1 MRHGWNRRG
10 FLQLAGV
17 AAAAGVA
24 AVAQGCSSPER
35 APGGSGGGSATVT
48 HLFGQTVIKEP
59 PKRVVSAGYTEQDD
73 LLAVGVVPI
82 AITNWFGDQ
91 PFAVWP
97 WAQPKLGTAQPVV
110 LNLDNG
116 IPVDQIAGL
125 KPDLIVAVNAG
136 VDADTYQKLS
146 AIAPTVAQSDGDAF
160 FEPWK
165 EQATT
170 IGQAVFQA
178 DQMKSLIEAVDKQFA
193 AVAQKNPQ
201 WQGKKALLM
210 QGTLWQG
217 TVVAT
222 LAGWR
227 TDFLNQMGLV
237 IADSIKPFGS
247 DHRAVI
253 PRDHI
258 KAVLDSA
265 DVVIWTTESP
275 DDQKA
280 LLAEPE
286 VAASQATAQNRHIF
300 TTKDQAGAIAFSS
313 PLSYPL
319 VADQLPPQISK
330 ILG

>member
-1 MRHGWNRRG
+1 M
-10 FLQLAGV
+10 QL
-17 AAAAGVA
+17 AAAGGIA
-24 AVAQGCSSPER
+24 AVAGAACSSSKP
-35 APGGSGGGSATVT
+35 AGGTTSGGSVTIT
-48 HLFGQTVIKEP
+48 HLFGQTVVKEP

-82 AITNWFGDQ
+82 AVTNWFGDQ

-97 WAQPKLGTAQPVV
+97 WAQPELGGAQPVV
-110 LNLDNG
+110 LSLDNG

-125 KPDLIVAVNAG
+125 KPDLIVAINAG
-136 VDADTYQKLS
+136 LDADTYQKLS
-146 AIAPTVAQSDGDAF
+146 AIAPTIAQSGGDAF

-165 EQATT
+165 EQATAV
-170 IGQAVFQA
+170 GQAVFKA
-178 DQMKSLIEAVDKQFA
+178 DRMKSLIDAADKKFTD
-193 AVAQKNPQ
+193 VSVKNPQ
-201 WQGKKALLM
+201 WKGKKALLM
-210 QGTLWQG
+210 QGTLFQG

-237 IADSIKPFGS
+237 IADSIKPFGT

-253 PRDHI
+253 PRDQI
-258 KAVLDSA
+258 KPVLDSA
-265 DVVIWTTESP
+265 DVLIWTTGSP

-280 LLAEPE
+280 LLADPD
-286 VAASQATAQNRHIF
+286 VAGSLATAQNRHIF
-300 TTKDQAGAIAFSS
+300 TTKDQAGAIAFAS

-319 VADQLPPQISK
+319 VADQLPPLIAK

>member
-1 MRHGWNRRG
+1 M
-10 FLQLAGV
+10 A
-17 AAAAGVA
+17 
-24 AVAQGCSSPER
+24 CSSPKP
-35 APGGSGGGSATVT
+35 APGNPGAGGVTVN

-82 AITNWFGDQ
+82 AVTNWWGDQ

-97 WAQPKLGTAQPVV
+97 WAQPKLGDAKPVV

-125 KPDLIVAVNAG
+125 KPDLIVAINAG

-146 AIAPTVAQSDGDAF
+146 AIAPTIPQGDGDAF

-165 EQATT
+165 DQATT

-178 DQMKSLIEAVDKQFA
+178 DQMKQLIDGVGQKFA
-193 AVAQKNPQ
+193 AVAQKNPG
-201 WQGKKALLM
+201 WLGKKALLM
-210 QGTLWQG
+210 QGTFWQG

-222 LAGWR
+222 AADWR
-227 TDFLNQMGLV
+227 TDFLNQMGL
-237 IADSIKPFGS
+237 IIDDSIKQFGGDS
-247 DHRAVI
+247 RVII

-265 DVVIWTTESP
+265 DLVIWTTESP

-280 LLAEPE
+280 LLADPD
-286 VAASQATAQNRHIF
+286 VAASQATTQNRHIF
-300 TTKDQAGAIAFSS
+300 TTKEQSGAIAFASV
-313 PLSYPL
+313 LSYPML
-319 VADQLPPQISK
+319 ADQLPPLISK

>member
-1 MRHGWNRRG
+1 MKGWSRRE
-10 FLQLAGV
+10 FFQLAG
-17 AAAAGVA
+17 AAAAVGVA
-24 AVAQGCSSPER
+24 AVSPGCSSPKPAPG
-35 APGGSGGGSATVT
+35 APGGSVKVT

-82 AITNWFGDQ
+82 AVTNWFGDQ
-91 PFAVWP
+91 PFSVWP
-97 WAQPKLGTAQPVV
+97 WAQPKLGAAQPVV

-125 KPDLIVAVNAG
+125 KPDLIVAINAG

-165 EQATT
+165 EQATA

-178 DQMKSLIEAVDKQFA
+178 EQMKSLIDAVDKQFA
-193 AVAQKNPQ
+193 AVAQKYPQ
-201 WQGKKALLM
+201 WQTKKALLM
-210 QGTLWQG
+210 QGTLFQG

-222 LAGWR
+222 AAGWR

-237 IADSIKPFGS
+237 IADSIKPFVS

-253 PRDHI
+253 PRDQI

-265 DVVIWTTESP
+265 DVLIWTTESP
-275 DDQKA
+275 DDQNA
-280 LLAEPE
+280 LLADPE
-286 VAASQATAQNRHIF
+286 VAASRATAQHRHIF
-300 TTKDQAGAIAFSS
+300 TTKDQAGAVAFSS

>member
-1 MRHGWNRRG
+1 M
-10 FLQLAGV
+10 QLAG
-17 AAAAGVA
+17 AAGVA
-24 AVAQGCSSPER
+24 AVAAVSGACSSPKP
-35 APGGSGGGSATVT
+35 APGSPGAGSVT
-48 HLFGQTVIKEP
+48 ISHLFGETVITQP

-82 AITNWFGDQ
+82 AVTNWWGDQ

-97 WAQPKLGTAQPVV
+97 WAQPKLGGAQPVV

-116 IPVDQIAGL
+116 IAIDQIAGL
-125 KPDLIVAVNAG
+125 KPDLIVAINAG

-146 AIAPTVAQSDGDAF
+146 AIAPTVPQSDGDAF

-165 EQATT
+165 DQATAV
-170 IGQAVFQA
+170 GQAVFQA
-178 DQMKSLIEAVDKQFA
+178 DQMKSLIDAVDKQFA

-210 QGTLWQG
+210 QGALWQG

-237 IADSIKPFGS
+237 IADSIKPFGA

-275 DDQKA
+275 DDQKV
-280 LLAEPE
+280 LLADPD

-300 TTKDQAGAIAFSS
+300 TSKEQAAAIAFSS

-319 VADQLPPQISK
+319 VADQLPPLISK
-330 ILG
+330 ILV

>member
-1 MRHGWNRRG
+1 
-10 FLQLAGV
+10 LQLAG
-17 AAAAGVA
+17 AAGLLA
-24 AVAQGCSSPER
+24 AGCSSSKP
-35 APGGSGGGSATVT
+35 APGTAPAGGVTIT

-82 AITNWFGDQ
+82 AVTSWWGDQ

-97 WAQPKLGTAQPVV
+97 WAQPKLGDAKPVV

-125 KPDLIVAVNAG
+125 KPDLIVAINAG

-146 AIAPTVAQSDGDAF
+146 AIAPTVPQGDGDAF

-165 EQATT
+165 DQATT

-178 DQMKSLIEAVDKQFA
+178 DQMKSLIDGVGQKFA
-193 AVAQKNPQ
+193 AVAQKNPG
-201 WQGKKALLM
+201 WLGKKALLM
-210 QGTLWQG
+210 QGTFWQG
-217 TVVAT
+217 TLVAT
-222 LAGWR
+222 AAGWR

-237 IADSIKPFGS
+237 IADSIKPFGG
-247 DHRAVI
+247 DNRVVI

-280 LLAEPE
+280 LLADPD
-286 VAASQATAQNRHIF
+286 VAASQATTQNRHIF
-300 TTKDQAGAIAFSS
+300 TTKEQAGAIAFSS
-313 PLSYPL
+313 VLSYPML
-319 VADQLPPQISK
+319 ADQLPPLISK

>member
-1 MRHGWNRRG
+1 M
-10 FLQLAGV
+10 QLAGAV
-17 AAAAGVA
+17 GLLGSGVGG
-24 AVAQGCSSPER
+24 AVELFSGSLSPKPPGN
-35 APGGSGGGSATVT
+35 PGGGAVTIT

-73 LLAVGVVPI
+73 LLASGVVPI
-82 AITNWFGDQ
+82 AVTNWFGDQ

-97 WAQPKLGTAQPVV
+97 WAQPKLGAAQPAV

-125 KPDLIVAVNAG
+125 KPDLIVAINAG

-146 AIAPTVAQSDGDAF
+146 AIAPTVPQSGDDAF

-165 EQATT
+165 DQATA

-178 DQMKSLIEAVDKQFA
+178 DQMKSLIDAVDKQFA

-201 WQGKKALLM
+201 WKNKKALLM

-217 TVVAT
+217 TIVAT
-222 LAGWR
+222 VAGRR
-227 TDFLNQMGLV
+227 TDFLTEMGLV
-237 IADSIKPFGS
+237 IADSVNPFAT

-265 DVVIWTTESP
+265 DVVIWTTQSP
-275 DDQKA
+275 DDEKA
-280 LLAEPE
+280 LLADPD
-286 VAASQATAQNRHIF
+286 VATAQATGQNRHIF
-300 TTKDQAGAIAFSS
+300 TSKDLAGAIAFSS

>member
-1 MRHGWNRRG
+1 MQ
-10 FLQLAGV
+10 FAG
-17 AAAAGVA
+17 AAAAA
-24 AVAQGCSSPER
+24 AVAGAPAACSSR
-35 APGGSGGGSATVT
+35 KPGSDTSPGKSVT
-48 HLFGQTVIKEP
+48 INHLFGQTVIKGP

-82 AITNWFGDQ
+82 AVTDWFGDQ

-97 WAQPKLGTAQPVV
+97 WAQPKLGGARPVV

-125 KPDLIVAVNAG
+125 KPDLIVAINAG

-146 AIAPTVAQSDGDAF
+146 AIAPTVPQSDGDAF

-165 EQATT
+165 EQART

-178 DQMKSLIEAVDKQFA
+178 DQMQSLIDAVDQKFT
-193 AVAQKNPQ
+193 AVAKEHPA
-201 WQGKKALLM
+201 WTGKKALLM

-222 LAGWR
+222 MAGWR

-237 IADSIKPFGS
+237 IADSIKPFGT

-253 PRDHI
+253 PRDHV

-280 LLAEPE
+280 LLADPD

-300 TTKDQAGAIAFSS
+300 TTKDQAGAIAFAS

-319 VADQLPPQISK
+319 VADQLPPQLAK

>member
-1 MRHGWNRRG
+1 
-10 FLQLAGV
+10 LQLAGV

-24 AVAQGCSSPER
+24 AVSQGCSSPKP
-35 APGGSGGGSATVT
+35 APGTPGAGSVTIT

-82 AITNWFGDQ
+82 AVTNWWGDQ

-97 WAQPKLGTAQPVV
+97 WAQPKLGAAQPVV

-116 IPVDQIAGL
+116 IAIDQIAGL
-125 KPDLIVAVNAG
+125 KPDLIVAINAG
-136 VDADTYQKLS
+136 VDADTYHKLS

-165 EQATT
+165 EQATA

-280 LLAEPE
+280 LLADPE
-286 VAASQATAQNRHIF
+286 VAASQATAQHRHIF

-319 VADQLPPQISK
+319 VADQLPPQVSK

>member
-1 MRHGWNRRG
+1 M
-10 FLQLAGV
+10 QLAGATGAV
-17 AAAAGVA
+17 AVAGISGACSSRKPAAGA
-24 AVAQGCSSPER
+24 AGA
-35 APGGSGGGSATVT
+35 GSVTIT
-48 HLFGQTVIKEP
+48 HLFGQTVIREP

-73 LLAVGVVPI
+73 LLALGVVPV
-82 AITNWFGDQ
+82 AVTNWFGDQ

-97 WAQPKLGTAQPVV
+97 WAQPKLGAARPVV

-165 EQATT
+165 EQATAV
-170 IGQAVFQA
+170 GQAVFQA
-178 DQMKSLIEAVDKQFA
+178 GRMTSLIDAVDQGFA

-201 WQGKKALLM
+201 WKGRKALLM
-210 QGTLWQG
+210 QGTLFQG

-237 IADSIKPFGS
+237 VADSIKPFGG

-253 PRDHI
+253 PRDQI

-265 DVVIWTTESP
+265 DVVIWTTEGP

-280 LLAEPE
+280 LLADPE
-286 VAASQATAQNRHIF
+286 VAASQARHIF
-300 TTKDQAGAIAFSS
+300 TTKDLAGAIAFSS

-319 VADQLPPQISK
+319 VADQLPPRIAK

>member
-1 MRHGWNRRG
+1 MKGWSRRE
-10 FLQLAGV
+10 FLQLAG
-17 AAAAGVA
+17 AAAAVGVA
-24 AVAQGCSSPER
+24 AVSPGCSSPKPAPG
-35 APGGSGGGSATVT
+35 APGGSVKVT

-82 AITNWFGDQ
+82 AVTNWFGDQ
-91 PFAVWP
+91 PFSVWP
-97 WAQPKLGTAQPVV
+97 WAQPKLGAAQPVV

-125 KPDLIVAVNAG
+125 KPDLIVAINAG

-165 EQATT
+165 EQATA

-178 DQMKSLIEAVDKQFA
+178 DQMKSLIDAVDKQFA
-193 AVAQKNPQ
+193 AVAQKYPQ
-201 WQGKKALLM
+201 WQTKKALLM
-210 QGTLWQG
+210 QGTLFQG

-222 LAGWR
+222 AAGWR

-237 IADSIKPFGS
+237 IADSIKPFVS

-253 PRDHI
+253 PRDQI

-265 DVVIWTTESP
+265 DVLIWTTESP

-280 LLAEPE
+280 LLADPE
-286 VAASQATAQNRHIF
+286 VAASRATAQHRHIF
-300 TTKDQAGAIAFSS
+300 TTKDQAGAVAFSS

-319 VADQLPPQISK
+319 VADQLPAQISK